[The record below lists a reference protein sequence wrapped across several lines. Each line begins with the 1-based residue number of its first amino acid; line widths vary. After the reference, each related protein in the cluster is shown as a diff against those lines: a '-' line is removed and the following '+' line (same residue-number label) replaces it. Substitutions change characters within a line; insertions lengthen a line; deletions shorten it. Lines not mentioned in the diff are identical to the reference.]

1 MLDRYTTVTFNIYLS
16 KILLGVKLMSNTY
29 TTGQVAKILGEDHR
43 NQVNRI
49 MKYMGMNLEKNE
61 RGHYIIDDES
71 LDLIRMYAD
80 FKKNVKITYKNFNE
94 LENIIKNDSSKVE
107 AVQRAF
113 DILVN
118 YDNTASNISTKKLFY
133 ITCSAILGLSHEKI
147 ELLETITGVYP
158 DENETLIS
166 MYNYFL
172 YQAYVIDI
180 LLNLSTLELEPE
192 EEFWDLDVVKGY
204 ETYIF
209 NIVFNR
215 PLITENINE
224 FFMCVLMKK
233 KYDAEAKNNLLI
245 KKLTVLLKELN
256 KFYDENNLD
265 YDKCQLIF
273 LHAIQLLSLTCLT
286 TLK

>member
-1 MLDRYTTVTFNIYLS
+1 MTVTPLLRLIYLS

-29 TTGQVAKILGEDHR
+29 TTGQVAKRLGEDHR

-80 FKKNVKITYKNFNE
+80 FKKNVKITYKDFNE
-94 LENIIKNDSSKVE
+94 LENIIKNVSSKVE

-215 PLITENINE
+215 PPITENINE

>member
-1 MLDRYTTVTFNIYLS
+1 MIFMML
-16 KILLGVKLMSNTY
+16 SNCFSQMNHHRSFTIS
-29 TTGQVAKILGEDHR
+29 TTGQIAKILGEDHR

-71 LDLIRMYAD
+71 LDLIKMYAD
-80 FKKNVKITYKNFNE
+80 FKKNVKITYKDFNE
-94 LENIIKNDSSKVE
+94 LENIIKNVSSKVE

-180 LLNLSTLELEPE
+180 LL
-192 EEFWDLDVVKGY
+192 
-204 ETYIF
+204 
-209 NIVFNR
+209 
-215 PLITENINE
+215 
-224 FFMCVLMKK
+224 
-233 KYDAEAKNNLLI
+233 
-245 KKLTVLLKELN
+245 
-256 KFYDENNLD
+256 
-265 YDKCQLIF
+265 IF
-273 LHAIQLLSLTCLT
+273 LHLN
-286 TLK
+286 

>member
-1 MLDRYTTVTFNIYLS
+1 M
-16 KILLGVKLMSNTY
+16 
-29 TTGQVAKILGEDHR
+29 
-43 NQVNRI
+43 
-49 MKYMGMNLEKNE
+49 
-61 RGHYIIDDES
+61 
-71 LDLIRMYAD
+71 
-80 FKKNVKITYKNFNE
+80 
-94 LENIIKNDSSKVE
+94 
-107 AVQRAF
+107 
-113 DILVN
+113 
-118 YDNTASNISTKKLFY
+118 
-133 ITCSAILGLSHEKI
+133 
-147 ELLETITGVYP
+147 
-158 DENETLIS
+158 
-166 MYNYFL
+166 